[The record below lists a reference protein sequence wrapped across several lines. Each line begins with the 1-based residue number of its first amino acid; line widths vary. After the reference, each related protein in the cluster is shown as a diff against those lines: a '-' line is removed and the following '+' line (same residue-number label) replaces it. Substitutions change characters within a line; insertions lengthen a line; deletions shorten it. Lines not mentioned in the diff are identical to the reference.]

1 MNRPGALALLA
12 VLAGGTF
19 AAPAPAAEPDPKL
32 ALQAALVLKKC
43 CARCHGPGGTNE
55 GGMNY
60 ILDPR
65 KLIEKK
71 KVVPGNPAQSRL
83 YKKVVE
89 DEMPPEDEKPR
100 PSKEEVA
107 VLERWVR
114 AGAPAVAP
122 VMVARPFKGH
132 RDVLAALRDHLRQ
145 RDRDDRPFYR
155 YFTLTHLHNNPAV
168 GEADLRLYRAAL
180 SKVVNSLS
188 WKKGVVVPEAVDR
201 EQTVFAV
208 DLRKLDWD
216 RCHLW
221 TEVLKAYPYGLKFD
235 HDPDQAVRD
244 LAREVYE
251 WAGTDLPLVRA
262 DWFVA
267 TASRPP
273 LYHHLLYETL
283 LRLPRDMTAR
293 DLERKLGVYVADNFK
308 RDKLARAGFT
318 ASGVSGQNRMVERH
332 ESPYGAYWKSYDFK
346 SNAGRGNLF
355 RFPLGPA
362 FAGNPYADQAF
373 VHDGGAIIFNLP
385 NGLQGYLLVN
395 GKDGRIDE
403 GPVEVVSDSL
413 KTSGTVKIV
422 NGLSCMACHK
432 HGMVSD
438 FKDTIRAGSALLG
451 DARDKMNRLYVKP
464 EAMARLVAEDT
475 GRFVAALDRA
485 AGPFLKVGADRDK
498 DVKDFAEPVGAV
510 ARPYLLREVG
520 AALAA
525 YELGL
530 PDARRL
536 QGAIDSSERLREL
549 GLGPLSRGGTIKR
562 EVWESLSGLI
572 SPYQEAAG
580 VLEVGTPK
588 RVR

>member
-1 MNRPGALALLA
+1 
-12 VLAGGTF
+12 
-19 AAPAPAAEPDPKL
+19 
-32 ALQAALVLKKC
+32 
-43 CARCHGPGGTNE
+43 
-55 GGMNY
+55 
-60 ILDPR
+60 
-65 KLIEKK
+65 
-71 KVVPGNPAQSRL
+71 
-83 YKKVVE
+83 
-89 DEMPPEDEKPR
+89 MPPEDEKPR

-122 VMVARPFKGH
+122 VVAARPFKGH
-132 RDVLAALRDHLRQ
+132 RDVLAALRDHLRK
-145 RDRDDRPFYR
+145 RDRDDRPFQR

-188 WKKGVVVPEAVDR
+188 WKSGVVVPEAVDG

-221 TEVLKAYPYGLKFD
+221 AEVLKAYPYGLKFD

-251 WAGTDLPLVRA
+251 LAGTDLPFVRA

-273 LYHHLLYETL
+273 LYHRLLYETL

-373 VHDGGAIIFNLP
+373 VHAGGEIIFNLP

-403 GPVEVVSDSL
+403 GPIEVVSDSL
-413 KTSGTVKIV
+413 KTSGTAKVV
-422 NGLSCMACHK
+422 NGISCMACHK
-432 HGMVSD
+432 HGMISD
-438 FKDTIRAGSALLG
+438 FKDTVRAGSALLG
-451 DARDKMNRLYVKP
+451 DARDKVNRLYVKP

-475 GRFVAALDRA
+475 GRFVAALGRA
-485 AGPFLKVGADRDK
+485 AGPFLKAGADRDK

-510 ARPYLLREVG
+510 ARLYLLREVE
-520 AALAA
+520 AAEAA

-536 QGAIDSSERLREL
+536 RGAIDSSERLREL
-549 GLGPLSRGGTIKR
+549 GLRPLSRGGTIKR